1 MSRAALPLPAVSAL
15 LLVLAIVL
23 VPAAHAATVGNL
35 YSAVVPVADRSA
47 AESDRGVARAL
58 AIVLKKLTG
67 KSAIVNE
74 PAGRALLGNA
84 RRYVTVIGHEAGGND
99 VDGWRLRVDFDA
111 RAVAGALRERGA
123 VLWGQQRPQT
133 YAYVLLDDAAGRRF
147 APDPGFPDL
156 DEAVTNTAAERAIPL
171 ARGRV
176 DATLAA
182 SLASLPA
189 DDLLGALVGDA
200 APDEAAPEPAAPTAP
215 TAPVAPVAPPRL
227 AGVLASTDGLAWHGR
242 WRIVI
247 DGNVTDFTTAGE
259 SPAAVAAAGIE
270 RAADA
275 LGAHFANP
283 AVFGGGVAAFA
294 LTVQGVQTAS
304 DFGRA
309 QSTLRGLDTVTA
321 LGVQRVAGNEVLF
334 QVSARGGLPAVA
346 ESLRLTP
353 ALLPVAER
361 PGTYVLA
368 R

>member
-58 AIVLKKLTG
+58 TIVLKKLTG

-147 APDPGFPDL
+147 APDPGLPDL

-176 DATLAA
+176 DAALAA

-189 DDLLGALVGDA
+189 EDLLGALVGDA
-200 APDEAAPEPAAPTAP
+200 AADEVSPEPAAPT
-215 TAPVAPVAPPRL
+215 APVAPPRL
-227 AGVLASTDGLAWHGR
+227 AGVLASTDGLAWQGR